1 MDAQDGRCID
11 LYLTLYLFIAYSGIL
26 TFTVRSRVICPR
38 SSIANSPWNLVIKW
52 TALVTLSSTS
62 VPLTLTST
70 QACCLV

>member
-1 MDAQDGRCID
+1 MDAVSIFV
-11 LYLTLYLFIAYSGIL
+11 LLIYLFRTYSGLL
-26 TFTVRSRVICPR
+26 TFTARSRVICPR
-38 SSIANSPWNLVIKW
+38 SPIANLPLNLVIKW